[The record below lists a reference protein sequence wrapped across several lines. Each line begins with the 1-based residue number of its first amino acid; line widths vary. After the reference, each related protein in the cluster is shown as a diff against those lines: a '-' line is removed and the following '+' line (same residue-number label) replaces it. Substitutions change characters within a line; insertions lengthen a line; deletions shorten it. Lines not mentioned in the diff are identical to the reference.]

1 MDMNE
6 VQMKKKRNAKRMM
19 LWFGIVSLTMTFAGL
34 TSAYVVS
41 KSRPDWE
48 ANLELPEAFTWST
61 LVIVL
66 SSLCLIGAFRALKAQ
81 RRVLTSSLVIS
92 TFALGV
98 VFILL
103 QVEGFNSIID
113 QGYYFTGE
121 SSSVKSSYIYILVVL
136 HLVHLAAGMI
146 SLSVLLIKQLAGKYR
161 SKHPLGF
168 ELAATF
174 WHFVDVL
181 WILLFLFLTFFR

>member
-1 MDMNE
+1 MKD
-6 VQMKKKRNAKRMM
+6 VQMKKKNNAKRMM

-41 KSRPDWE
+41 KSRPDWP
-48 ANLELPEAFTWST
+48 AELDLPDAFTWST
-61 LVIVL
+61 LVIII
-66 SSLCLIGAFRALKAQ
+66 SSLSLIAAFRTRKQ
-81 RRVLTSSLVIS
+81 KQKSLTTGLVII
-92 TFALGV
+92 TFLLGV
-98 VFILL
+98 IFIYL
-103 QVEGFNSIID
+103 QFAGFQSIVD

-121 SSSVKSSYIYILVVL
+121 SSSVKSSYIYILVIL
-136 HLVHLAAGMI
+136 HLIHVGAGLI
-146 SLSVLLIKQLAGKYR
+146 SLTVMLIRQLMGKYDNEKR
-161 SKHPLGF
+161 IGF

>member
-1 MDMNE
+1 MAVNE
-6 VQMKKKRNAKRMM
+6 GEMKKKHNAKRMM

-41 KSRPDWE
+41 KKRPDWE
-48 ANLELPEAFTWST
+48 AQLDLPEAFSWST

-66 SSLCLIGAFRALKAQ
+66 SSLCLIGAFRALKNQ
-81 RRVLTSSLVIS
+81 QKSLTSILVIS
-92 TFALGV
+92 TFVLGV
-98 VFILL
+98 VFIVL
-103 QVEGFNSIID
+103 QIEGFDSIIK

-121 SSSVKSSYIYILVVL
+121 SSSIKSSYIYILVVL
-136 HLVHLAAGMI
+136 HLAHLAAGMI
-146 SLSVLLIKQLAGKYR
+146 SLSVLLVKQLTGKYN
-161 SKHPLGF
+161 SKHPIGF

>member
-1 MDMNE
+1 MDMKE

-66 SSLCLIGAFRALKAQ
+66 SSLCLIGAFRALKEQ
-81 RRVLTSSLVIS
+81 KRVLTSSLVVS

-103 QVEGFNSIID
+103 QIQGFNAIID

-121 SSSVKSSYIYILVVL
+121 SSSVKSSYIYISVVL

-146 SLSVLLIKQLAGKYR
+146 SLSVLLIKQLAGKYT

>member
-66 SSLCLIGAFRALKAQ
+66 SSLCLIGAFRALKKQ
-81 RRVLTSSLVIS
+81 KSFLTSSLVIS

-181 WILLFLFLTFFR
+181 WLLLFLFLTFFR

>member
-1 MDMNE
+1 MDMKE

-66 SSLCLIGAFRALKAQ
+66 SSLCLIGAFRALKEQ
-81 RRVLTSSLVIS
+81 KRVLTSSLVVS

-103 QVEGFNSIID
+103 QIQGFNAIID

-146 SLSVLLIKQLAGKYR
+146 SLSVLLIKQLAGKYN

>member
-1 MDMNE
+1 MDINE
-6 VQMKKKRNAKRMM
+6 VQMKKRRNAKRMM

-41 KSRPDWE
+41 KKRPDWE
-48 ANLELPEAFTWST
+48 GQLNLPEAFTWST

-66 SSLCLIGAFRALKAQ
+66 SSLCLIAAFKALKNKQ
-81 RRVLTSSLVIS
+81 KNLTSILVIS
-92 TFALGV
+92 TFVLGIL
-98 VFILL
+98 FIIL
-103 QVEGFNSIID
+103 QLNGFDSIIQ

-121 SSSVKSSYIYILVVL
+121 SSNIKSSYIYILVVL
-136 HLVHLAAGMI
+136 HLAHLVAGMI
-146 SLSVLLIKQLAGKYR
+146 SLSVLLVNQLKGKYN
-161 SKHPLGF
+161 SKYPIGF

>member
-1 MDMNE
+1 MAVSE
-6 VQMKKKRNAKRMM
+6 AEMKKKHNAKRMM

-41 KSRPDWE
+41 KKRPDWE
-48 ANLELPEAFTWST
+48 AQLDLPEAFTLST
-61 LVIVL
+61 LIIVL
-66 SSLCLIGAFRALKAQ
+66 SSLCLIGAFRALKNQ
-81 RRVLTSSLVIS
+81 QKKLTSILVVS

-98 VFILL
+98 VFIIL
-103 QVEGFNSIID
+103 QIDGFDSIVE

-121 SSSVKSSYIYILVVL
+121 SSSIKSSYIYILVVL
-136 HLVHLAAGMI
+136 HLIHLAAGMI
-146 SLSVLLIKQLAGKYR
+146 SLSVLLVKQLAGRYN
-161 SKHPLGF
+161 SKNPIGF

>member
-1 MDMNE
+1 MDINE
-6 VQMKKKRNAKRMM
+6 VQMKKRRNAKRMM

-41 KSRPDWE
+41 KKRPDWE
-48 ANLELPEAFTWST
+48 GQLNLPEAFTWST

-66 SSLCLIGAFRALKAQ
+66 SSLCLIAAFKALKNKQ
-81 RRVLTSSLVIS
+81 KNLTSILVVS
-92 TFALGV
+92 TFVLGIL
-98 VFILL
+98 FIIL
-103 QVEGFNSIID
+103 QLNGFDSIIQ

-121 SSSVKSSYIYILVVL
+121 SSNIKSSYIYILVVL
-136 HLVHLAAGMI
+136 HLAHLVAGMI
-146 SLSVLLIKQLAGKYR
+146 SLSVLLVNQLKGKYN
-161 SKHPLGF
+161 SKYPIGF

>member
-6 VQMKKKRNAKRMM
+6 VQMKKRRNAKRMM

-81 RRVLTSSLVIS
+81 KRSLTSSLVVS

-103 QVEGFNSIID
+103 QIQGFNAIIE

-136 HLVHLAAGMI
+136 HLAHLAAGMI
-146 SLSVLLIKQLAGKYR
+146 SLSVLLIKQLAGKYN

-168 ELAATF
+168 ELSATF

>member
-48 ANLELPEAFTWST
+48 ANLELPDAFTWST

-66 SSLCLIGAFRALKAQ
+66 SSLCLIGAFRALKGQ
-81 RRVLTSSLVIS
+81 KRMLTSSLVIA

-103 QVEGFNSIID
+103 QIQGFNAIID

-136 HLVHLAAGMI
+136 HLAHLAAGMI
-146 SLSVLLIKQLAGKYR
+146 SLSVLLIKQLAGKYNP
-161 SKHPLGF
+161 KHPLGF

>member
-1 MDMNE
+1 MAVSEAE
-6 VQMKKKRNAKRMM
+6 VKKKHNAKRMM

-41 KSRPDWE
+41 KKRPDWE
-48 ANLELPEAFTWST
+48 AQLDLPEAFTWST

-66 SSLCLIGAFRALKAQ
+66 SSLFLIGAFRSLKKQ
-81 RRVLTSSLVIS
+81 QKKLTSILVIS

-98 VFILL
+98 VFIIL
-103 QVEGFNSIID
+103 QINGFDSIVE

-121 SSSVKSSYIYILVVL
+121 SSSIKSSYIYILVVL

-146 SLSVLLIKQLAGKYR
+146 SLSVLLVKQLAGKYN
-161 SKHPLGF
+161 SKRPIGF